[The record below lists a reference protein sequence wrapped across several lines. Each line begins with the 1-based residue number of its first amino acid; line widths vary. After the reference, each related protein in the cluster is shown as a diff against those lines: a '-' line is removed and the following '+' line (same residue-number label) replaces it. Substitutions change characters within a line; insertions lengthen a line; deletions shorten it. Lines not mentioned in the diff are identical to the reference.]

1 MIEFYN
7 FLQFYFFI
15 RLSRSHN
22 LDRRFDSLA
31 RVELIFFN

>member
-7 FLQFYFFI
+7 FLQILFI

-31 RVELIFFN
+31 RVESVFFN